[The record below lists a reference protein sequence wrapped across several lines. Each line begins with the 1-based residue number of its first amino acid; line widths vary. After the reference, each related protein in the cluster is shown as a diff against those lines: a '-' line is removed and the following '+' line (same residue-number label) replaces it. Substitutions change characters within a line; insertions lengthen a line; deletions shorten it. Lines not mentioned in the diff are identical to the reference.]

1 MRSIV
6 TACIFL
12 GLMNTQIKYYLYTS
26 IERKLLSQLTLR
38 VTIALTM
45 LVCIYTSVK
54 YLPLV
59 YVSLSSNLGPLVTAL
74 FSYFLIRVR
83 VAKIDIIIL
92 IVSFIGV
99 AILITG
105 TVQDP
110 SFVEISS
117 PETAAIT
124 SVEGVAIE

>member
-1 MRSIV
+1 
-6 TACIFL
+6 
-12 GLMNTQIKYYLYTS
+12 MNTQIKYYLYTS
-26 IERKLLSQLTLR
+26 IERKLLPQLILR

-59 YVSLSSNLGPLVTAL
+59 YVSLSSNMGPLVTAL
-74 FSYFLIRVR
+74 FSYFLIRVP
-83 VAKIDIIIL
+83 VAKIDVIVL

-110 SFVEISS
+110 KFLDNSTPETVVISS
-117 PETAAIT
+117 A
-124 SVEGVAIE
+124 EGVPIE